1 MFDAVFAVAL
11 AIPIIGMLIA
21 LTVLLSSWR
30 WVLGFVLIAGAAL
43 LLVRMSYG
51 LFPNPALARTVLG
64 LLVHSSIL
72 AALAYCGGL
81 LWYLSRRAAI
91 EAPSSKPNGIDR
103 RQVRVD

>member
-51 LFPNPALARTVLG
+51 LFPNPALARTVW
-64 LLVHSSIL
+64 
-72 AALAYCGGL
+72 CT
-81 LWYLSRRAAI
+81 
-91 EAPSSKPNGIDR
+91 APSWQHSPTVGGSSGICR
-103 RQVRVD
+103 VAPPLKLRQANRTA